1 MQPRLRHVLVALA
14 LLAAVSGQASAQPKK
29 PKTGLNEEDWKYT
42 LANGVTTREVNYYSD
57 DTACYA
63 KMFFPKGFSPK
74 AKVPGVVLGQGW
86 AGTHYSIEKYGARFA
101 ERGLVAMVIDYRGWG
116 MSSGFLSLAEKLKVP
131 DDVKY
136 PDDVRFTRTKAEV
149 VSKRT
154 RLIPLKQVED
164 YRSAISF
171 LQGEPGVDRD
181 RIGIWGSS
189 YAGGHV
195 IVTAALDARVKAIV
209 GQVPSIGGK
218 SAPPDPRPMS
228 AALLEDAIKRARTGQ
243 GEEYNTGFST
253 RFRRKIDVETQQMVA
268 EYRPFHYLNRVGKRP
283 VLFIVAEKEELMNN
297 RDHAYAAAETLQGP
311 KKVLEIPAVTHF
323 EMYIDEAFEKSS
335 NAAAD
340 WFLEHLGVGKP

>member
-14 LLAAVSGQASAQPKK
+14 LLAAVSGQAGAQPKK

-136 PDDVRFTRTKAEV
+136 PDDVRFTRT
-149 VSKRT
+149 
-154 RLIPLKQVED
+154 
-164 YRSAISF
+164 
-171 LQGEPGVDRD
+171 
-181 RIGIWGSS
+181 
-189 YAGGHV
+189 
-195 IVTAALDARVKAIV
+195 
-209 GQVPSIGGK
+209 
-218 SAPPDPRPMS
+218 
-228 AALLEDAIKRARTGQ
+228 
-243 GEEYNTGFST
+243 
-253 RFRRKIDVETQQMVA
+253 FRRKIDVETQQMVA

-340 WFLEHLGVGKP
+340 WFLEHLEVGKP

>member
-164 YRSAISF
+164 YRNAISF

-189 YAGGHV
+189 FAGGHV

-218 SAPPDPRPMS
+218 SS
-228 AALLEDAIKRARTGQ
+228 A
-243 GEEYNTGFST
+243 
-253 RFRRKIDVETQQMVA
+253 
-268 EYRPFHYLNRVGKRP
+268 
-283 VLFIVAEKEELMNN
+283 
-297 RDHAYAAAETLQGP
+297 
-311 KKVLEIPAVTHF
+311 
-323 EMYIDEAFEKSS
+323 
-335 NAAAD
+335 
-340 WFLEHLGVGKP
+340 